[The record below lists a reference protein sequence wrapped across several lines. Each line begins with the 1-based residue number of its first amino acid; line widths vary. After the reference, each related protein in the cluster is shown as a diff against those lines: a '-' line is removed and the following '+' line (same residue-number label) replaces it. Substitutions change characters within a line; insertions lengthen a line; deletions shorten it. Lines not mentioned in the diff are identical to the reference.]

1 MFLLGGKNC
10 RGPKN
15 FTTNC
20 SFQNILFFFSV
31 IGNDFLFLYFL
42 PIFFHGA
49 LSKHKFNSKTM
60 FLLGVKNWRG
70 PKNFTTNCSFQII
83 LFPSSC
89 YWNKILYFYNFCQF
103 SSGALLLDIRLIQ
116 KQSFYLVEKIREAK
130 KVLQQ
135 IVHSKLFHSFS
146 LLLEMIFFYYI
157 FCQFSSRALLVNISL
172 IQKQSFYLVKKI
184 GEAQKISQQIVHSTL
199 FYYLPPVIGT

>member
-1 MFLLGGKNC
+1 MFLLGGKNW

-20 SFQNILFFFSV
+20 SFQIILFFFSI
-31 IGNDFLFLYFL
+31 IGNDFLCLYFL
-42 PIFFHGA
+42 LIFFQGA
-49 LSKHKFNSKTM
+49 LSKPKSNSKTM
-60 FLLGVKNWRG
+60 FLLGGKNWRG
-70 PKNFTTNCSFQII
+70 PKNFTINCSFQII

-146 LLLEMIFFYYI
+146 LLLEIIFFFYN
-157 FCQFSSRALLVNISL
+157 FCQFSSGALLVDIRL
-172 IQKQSFYLVKKI
+172 IQKQSFYLV
-184 GEAQKISQQIVHSTL
+184 EET
-199 FYYLPPVIGT
+199 

>member
-1 MFLLGGKNC
+1 MFLLGGKNW

-20 SFQNILFFFSV
+20 SFQIILFFFSI
-31 IGNDFLFLYFL
+31 IGNDFLCLYFL
-42 PIFFHGA
+42 LIFFQGA
-49 LSKHKFNSKTM
+49 LSKPKSNSKTM
-60 FLLGVKNWRG
+60 FLLGGKKWRG
-70 PKNFTTNCSFQII
+70 AKNFTTNCSFQII

-103 SSGALLLDIRLIQ
+103 SSVALLLDIRLIQ

-135 IVHSKLFHSFS
+135 IVHSKLFYS
-146 LLLEMIFFYYI
+146 
-157 FCQFSSRALLVNISL
+157 
-172 IQKQSFYLVKKI
+172 
-184 GEAQKISQQIVHSTL
+184 
-199 FYYLPPVIGT
+199 LPPVIGTRFYIFIFFANFLQGRS